1 MFLYTKGILKL
12 FYRFSRQ
19 RPIKTI
25 RTIFSLERLLGTIWV
40 ESNRTKLDN
49 LIKRIGEDNNLFIE
63 SKNFE
68 KNFKKEKKETIKN
81 LPISGGLKGSTGGG
95 GGNEF
100 ILYYIVRRLK
110 PNVVIE
116 SGVSAGISTRSILE
130 ALEKNKK
137 GDLYSSDLQLYLDK
151 KDIGIL
157 VTKELRHRWKLFDKG
172 DEINLPIILKQINEI
187 DIVYYDSGKSYSGK
201 KIFFDKILSNFTP
214 NVIIVD
220 DIDRDYWFRDFTK
233 KNSYDYIVF
242 GNVGVIFLK

>member
-1 MFLYTKGILKL
+1 MLFYTKGILRL
-12 FYRFSRQ
+12 FYRFSHQ

-40 ESNRTKLDN
+40 ELNKAKFDN
-49 LIKRIGEDNNLFIE
+49 FINRIGEDKDLLVE

-100 ILYYIVRRLK
+100 ILYYIVRHLK
-110 PNVVIE
+110 PNIVLE
-116 SGVSAGISTRSILE
+116 SGVSAGISSRSILE

-137 GDLYSSDLQLYLDK
+137 GELYSSDLQLHLEK

-157 VTKELRHRWKLFDKG
+157 VKKELHHRWKLFDKG
-172 DEINLPIILKQINEI
+172 DAVNLPIILNQINEI
-187 DIVYYDSGKSYSGK
+187 DIVYYDSEKSYSGK
-201 KIFFDKILSNFTP
+201 KIFFDRILSNFTP
-214 NVIIVD
+214 KIIIVD

-233 KNSYDYIVF
+233 KNSYDHIVI
-242 GNVGVIFLK
+242 GNVGMVFLR

>member
-1 MFLYTKGILKL
+1 MLLYTKGILKL

-40 ESNRTKLDN
+40 ESNKTKLDN
-49 LIKRIGEDNNLFIE
+49 FIKQIGEDRDLFVE

-100 ILYYIVRRLK
+100 ILYYIVRLLK
-110 PNVVIE
+110 PNVVLE

-137 GDLYSSDLQLYLDK
+137 GDLYSSDLQLHLDK

-172 DEINLPIILKQINEI
+172 DEINLPIILDQINKL
-187 DIVYYDSGKSYSGK
+187 DIVYYDSAKSYSGK
-201 KIFFDKILSNFTP
+201 KIFFDRVLSNFTP
-214 NVIIVD
+214 KIIIVD
-220 DIDRDYWFRDFTK
+220 DIDRDYWFKDFTK
-233 KNSYDYIVF
+233 KNSFDYIVF
-242 GNVGVIFLK
+242 GNVGMIFLK

>member
-1 MFLYTKGILKL
+1 MLLYTKGILKL

-49 LIKRIGEDNNLFIE
+49 FIKRIGEDKDLFIE

-201 KIFFDKILSNFTP
+201 KIFFDRILSNFTP

-233 KNSYDYIVF
+233 KNSYDYIIV

>member
-1 MFLYTKGILKL
+1 MLLYTKGILKL

-49 LIKRIGEDNNLFIE
+49 LIKRIGEDKDLFIE
-63 SKNFE
+63 TKNFE

-214 NVIIVD
+214 NIIIVD

-233 KNSYDYIVF
+233 KNSYDYIVV

>member
-1 MFLYTKGILKL
+1 MLLYIKGILKL

-49 LIKRIGEDNNLFIE
+49 FIKRIGEDKDLFIE
-63 SKNFE
+63 TKNFE

-214 NVIIVD
+214 NLIIVD

-233 KNSYDYIVF
+233 KNSYDYIVI

>member
-40 ESNRTKLDN
+40 ESNKTKLDN
-49 LIKRIGEDNNLFIE
+49 FINRIGKDIDLLVE
-63 SKNFE
+63 SKNFK
-68 KNFKKEKKETIKN
+68 KNFKKEKNETIKN

-100 ILYYIVRRLK
+100 ILYYIVRYLK
-110 PNVVIE
+110 PNVVLE

-137 GDLYSSDLQLYLDK
+137 GELYSSDLQLYLDK

-157 VTKELRHRWKLFDKG
+157 VTDKLRHRWKLFDKG
-172 DEINLPIILKQINEI
+172 DEINLPIILNQINEI
-187 DIVYYDSGKSYSGK
+187 DIVYYDSEKSYSGK
-201 KIFFDKILSNFTP
+201 KIFFDRILSNFTP
-214 NVIIVD
+214 KIIIVD
-220 DIDRDYWFRDFTK
+220 DIDRDYWFRDFIK
-233 KNSYDYIVF
+233 KNFYDYIVIE
-242 GNVGVIFLK
+242 NVGMVFLE

>member
-19 RPIKTI
+19 RPIKTL

-233 KNSYDYIVF
+233 KNSYDYIVV

>member
-1 MFLYTKGILKL
+1 MLLYTKGILKL

-19 RPIKTI
+19 RPIKTL

-233 KNSYDYIVF
+233 KNSYDYIVV

>member
-1 MFLYTKGILKL
+1 MLLYTKGILKL

-19 RPIKTI
+19 RPIKTL

-49 LIKRIGEDNNLFIE
+49 LIKRIGEDKDLFIE
-63 SKNFE
+63 TKNFE

-214 NVIIVD
+214 NIIIVD

-233 KNSYDYIVF
+233 KNSYDYIVV